1 MTGIAIIAISRNG
14 SALAKR
20 LATCLGD
27 DVTLYLE
34 RRFHQ
39 EGDPGVAFDL
49 PVRPLVQQ
57 LFGEHQCLVL
67 FMPVG
72 AAVRLLASC
81 LLDKHADPAVVCVD
95 DAGRFA
101 VSLVSGHLGG
111 ADRLAQEVADAL
123 EATPVVTSAAHVTG
137 TLAVDLLGREF
148 GWQIE
153 AEPGAVTRASAAVV
167 NGEPV
172 GIFHQAGEPDW
183 WPTDQ
188 RMPSNVTRYS
198 SLETLKEAS
207 CAAALIISD
216 QRSPWAGRVFQPDV
230 EVVLFRPR
238 TLIAGM
244 GCRRGVPVAE
254 LEELLVNTFEA
265 HNLAVRS
272 LRCIATAELKQEEPG
287 LIQLADKYGVSL
299 LCYTGGQLNSVFDP
313 RRLPESQSSG
323 GNPPN
328 PPLENGDDEGPSGK
342 RSGGITQTNVESV
355 SGPTPRPRVR
365 QLLGMWG
372 VSEPAALL
380 AAGSQKLLVPR
391 IKTHRATIAVAR
403 MEFGASTGQAATES
417 PDSGGGEI

>member
-1 MTGIAIIAISRNG
+1 MI
-14 SALAKR
+14 
-20 LATCLGD
+20 
-27 DVTLYLE
+27 
-34 RRFHQ
+34 
-39 EGDPGVAFDL
+39 
-49 PVRPLVQQ
+49 
-57 LFGEHQCLVL
+57 
-67 FMPVG
+67 
-72 AAVRLLASC
+72 
-81 LLDKHADPAVVCVD
+81 
-95 DAGRFA
+95 
-101 VSLVSGHLGG
+101 
-111 ADRLAQEVADAL
+111 
-123 EATPVVTSAAHVTG
+123 TSAAHVTG

-172 GIFHQAGEPDW
+172 GIFHHAGEPDW

-188 RMPSNVTRYS
+188 PMPANVIRYG

-230 EVVLFRPR
+230 AVVLFRPR

-254 LEELLVNTFEA
+254 LEELLVNTFES
-265 HNLAVRS
+265 HNLAMGS

-287 LIQLADKYGVSL
+287 LIQLADKYGVPL
-299 LCYTGGQLNSVFDP
+299 VCYAAGQLNSVFNP
-313 RRLPESQSSG
+313 QPLPEGQSRG
-323 GNPPN
+323 GNSPN
-328 PPLENGDDEGPSGK
+328 LPLENGGDEGPSGN
-342 RSGGITQTNVESV
+342 RSAGITQTNVEGV

-365 QLLGMWG
+365 QLLGMRG

-380 AAGSQKLLVPR
+380 AAESEKLLVPR

-417 PDSGGGEI
+417 PGSGGGEI